1 MDRLALPLGT
11 RFGEMEIVRV
21 LAVGGFGI
29 VYLARDHALDRDVA
43 IKEFLP
49 SHLVCRGEGCEVT
62 VRSLTHATTFALA
75 LESFV
80 DEAKLLAKFSH
91 PAMVKVHSSWKANGT
106 AYMAMPYL
114 RGPTLWELRRSMSQP
129 PTEVWL
135 RSIVDPLLEALQLLH
150 AERIYHRDVAPDNVI
165 LSGAGLPVLLDFGA
179 ARRLIGDRTQLLT
192 AVVKPHYAPIEQ
204 YAESTRLRQGPWT
217 DLYALSSLVVYLLE
231 GKPPPASTARSIH
244 DDMHLLAERRFPGIS
259 HGFLSAIDWG
269 LAVRPEDR
277 PQDVAAFRRALQ
289 GPVTPRASRDLQ
301 ELVLAPDP
309 AQRPRTPPAAPT
321 DLPTLAHRSALP
333 RPRTWF
339 RPSLASLS
347 VLLPLAMLWP
357 LSSNESIERPNDPAS
372 RQVVAAAPT
381 ALLVERASMAPP
393 ADAAVVASP
402 EPTAAGSKATPD
414 PAAAPSTR
422 NATSEVV
429 LPAAKPPQN
438 RKRSSG
444 SRVLAAGPAELCA
457 DRNFFLR
464 PFCVH
469 RRCEELRFTN
479 RLECKQLR
487 EAAETRRF

>member
-1 MDRLALPLGT
+1 MDRLALPVGT
-11 RFGEMEIVRV
+11 RFGEMEIFRV

-62 VRSLTHATTFALA
+62 VRSLNHATTFALA

-114 RGPTLWELRRSMSQP
+114 RGPTLWELRRSMTQA

-165 LSGAGLPVLLDFGA
+165 LSGVGLPVLLDFGA

-204 YAESTRLRQGPWT
+204 YAEATRLRQGPWT
-217 DLYALSSLVVYLLE
+217 DLYALSALVAYLLE
-231 GKPPPASTARSIH
+231 GEPPPASTARSMH
-244 DDMHLLAERRFPGIS
+244 DDMHRLAERPFPGIS
-259 HGFLSAIDWG
+259 HSFLSAIDWG

-277 PQDVAAFRRALQ
+277 PQDVDAFRRALA
-289 GPVTPRASRDLQ
+289 GPVAPRVSRGPQ
-301 ELVLAPDP
+301 ELVGAP
-309 AQRPRTPPAAPT
+309 PRRRSPRPAAAPSAAA
-321 DLPTLAHRSALP
+321 LPTAAHRNALP
-333 RPRTWF
+333 RTGIWF
-339 RPSLASLS
+339 RPSMASLS

-357 LSSNESIERPNDPAS
+357 LSSNESSEPPGDTAV
-372 RQVVAAAPT
+372 RQAIAAPPPPR
-381 ALLVERASMAPP
+381 LVERAPIEPP
-393 ADAAVVASP
+393 ALVAA
-402 EPTAAGSKATPD
+402 TAATDPIATESKVIPD
-414 PAAAPSTR
+414 KAAPSART
-422 NATSEVV
+422 ATSDVV
-429 LPAAKPPQN
+429 PPTAKSPPS
-438 RKRSSG
+438 RKRGSG
-444 SRVLAAGPAELCA
+444 SRVVAAGPAELCA
-457 DRNFFLR
+457 NRNFFVK

-469 RRCEELRFTN
+469 RRCEEPRFTN

-487 EAAETRRF
+487 ETTASRHF

>member
-43 IKEFLP
+43 VKEFLP

-80 DEAKLLAKFSH
+80 DEAKLLARFSH

-114 RGPTLWELRRSMSQP
+114 RGPTLWELRRSMTQA
-129 PTEVWL
+129 PTEIWL

-165 LSGAGLPVLLDFGA
+165 LTGAGLPVLLDFGA

-204 YAESTRLRQGPWT
+204 YAEATRLRQGPWT
-217 DLYALSSLVVYLLE
+217 DLYALSALVAFLLE

-244 DDMHLLAERRFPGIS
+244 DDMHRLAERPFPGLS

-269 LAVRPEDR
+269 LSVRPEDR
-277 PQDVAAFRRALQ
+277 PQDVATFRRALE
-289 GPVTPRASRDLQ
+289 GAAAPRASHGAQ
-301 ELVLAPDP
+301 ELVVTAEPP
-309 AQRPRTPPAAPT
+309 RPLRAPPAAVAG
-321 DLPTLAHRSALP
+321 LPSVAHRSTLQHS
-333 RPRTWF
+333 RPWF
-339 RPSLASLS
+339 RPSMASLS

-357 LSSNESIERPNDPAS
+357 LSSNENNERVSAAAGSP
-372 RQVVAAAPT
+372 VVAAAAPT
-381 ALLVERASMAPP
+381 TLRTEPPPVAVDTPTPAS
-393 ADAAVVASP
+393 
-402 EPTAAGSKATPD
+402 TG
-414 PAAAPSTR
+414 PAAEDSRSAVSPPKNTGTKL
-422 NATSEVV
+422 AET
-429 LPAAKPPQN
+429 AAKPPQSP
-438 RKRSSG
+438 KRSSR
-444 SRVLAAGPAELCA
+444 SRVVAAGPTELCA
-457 DRNFFLR
+457 DRNFFVR

-469 RRCEELRFTN
+469 RRCEEPRFTN
-479 RLECKQLR
+479 RLECRQLR

>member
-62 VRSLTHATTFALA
+62 VRSLNHATTFALA

-114 RGPTLWELRRSMSQP
+114 RGPTLWQLRRSMTQP

-150 AERIYHRDVAPDNVI
+150 VERIYHRDVAPDNVI

-204 YAESTRLRQGPWT
+204 YAEATRLRQGPWT
-217 DLYALSSLVVYLLE
+217 DLYALSSLVVFLLE

-259 HGFLSAIDWG
+259 HSFLSAIDWG

-289 GPVTPRASRDLQ
+289 GPVAPRASRGTPKL
-301 ELVLAPDP
+301 LGAPEP
-309 AQRPRTPPAAPT
+309 ARPSRNPVAASAG
-321 DLPTLAHRSALP
+321 LPTVVHRNTLP
-333 RPRTWF
+333 RPRSWF

-357 LSSNESIERPNDPAS
+357 LSSNESSEWPADAAG
-372 RQVVAAAPT
+372 RQAIATVAPT
-381 ALLVERASMAPP
+381 LLVERASVAPL
-393 ADAAVVASP
+393 AD
-402 EPTAAGSKATPD
+402 D
-414 PAAAPSTR
+414 AAAPPPESTSADPKMAAVKTVSSTR
-422 NATSEVV
+422 IATSDVAPPV
-429 LPAAKPPQN
+429 AKAPQS

-444 SRVLAAGPAELCA
+444 SRAVAAGPAELCA
-457 DRNFFLR
+457 DRNFFVK
-464 PFCVH
+464 PFCVY
-469 RRCEELRFTN
+469 RRCEEPRFTN
-479 RLECKQLR
+479 RLECRQLR
-487 EAAETRRF
+487 EAAEARRF

>member
-80 DEAKLLAKFSH
+80 DEAKLLARFSH

-114 RGPTLWELRRSMSQP
+114 RGPTLWELRRSMTQP

-150 AERIYHRDVAPDNVI
+150 AERIYHRDVAPDNVV
-165 LSGAGLPVLLDFGA
+165 LTGTGLPVLLDFGA

-204 YAESTRLRQGPWT
+204 YAEATRLRQGPWT

-244 DDMHLLAERRFPGIS
+244 DDMHRLAERHYAGIS
-259 HGFLSAIDWG
+259 HSFLSAIDWG

-277 PQDVAAFRRALQ
+277 PQDVDAFRRALQ
-289 GPVTPRASRDLQ
+289 GPPPPRGSRGTQALVGAPRPGRPSRAPAEASTTLPG
-301 ELVLAPDP
+301 AP
-309 AQRPRTPPAAPT
+309 
-321 DLPTLAHRSALP
+321 HRSALP
-333 RPRTWF
+333 RSRLWF

-357 LSSNESIERPNDPAS
+357 LSSNESSEPLGETPIRQAIAAPRPTLIAERVPMEPPPLEATAAPPDPTATES
-372 RQVVAAAPT
+372 KTAPDKAAA
-381 ALLVERASMAPP
+381 
-393 ADAAVVASP
+393 
-402 EPTAAGSKATPD
+402 
-414 PAAAPSTR
+414 STR
-422 NATSEVV
+422 PATSSGV
-429 LPAAKPPQN
+429 LPAAKTSQS
-438 RKRSSG
+438 RKRGNG
-444 SRVLAAGPAELCA
+444 SRVVAAGPAELCA
-457 DRNFFLR
+457 DRNFFVK

-469 RRCEELRFTN
+469 RRCEEPRFTN
-479 RLECKQLR
+479 RLECRQLQ
-487 EAAETRRF
+487 EANASRRF